1 MCLTIWALGNLG
13 PKFFSFFTSEMS
25 KILNMAM
32 HPPRKL
38 SGHPISLAVLD
49 FGLFTVH
56 ANGRIIGIPGFLIET
71 SAGEKIL
78 IDTGFPEKY
87 AKDIQAASLEDNLGE
102 FGELLELTY
111 ENQPDAQLAKLGL
124 TKNDLDFV
132 VITHTHIDH
141 VGNID
146 GFPGVPIIIGK
157 AERDL
162 EKPIYWRGKKP
173 LEWPDAEYL
182 LIDSDFEFGENFQI
196 LHVPGHTPGE
206 LSILLT
212 LPNTGSILL
221 TSDAISRESEIS
233 EGCLDAT
240 DPAQAIA
247 SANRILDLA
256 KARNA
261 YVIYGHGPEQWK
273 ELKKAPEIYD

>member
-1 MCLTIWALGNLG
+1 MTALI
-13 PKFFSFFTSEMS
+13 S
-25 KILNMAM
+25 K
-32 HPPRKL
+32 KL

-56 ANGRIIGIPGFLIET
+56 ANGRIIGIPGFLVTT

-87 AKDIQAASLEDNLGE
+87 AENLEKASLEDDLGE

-124 TKNDLDFV
+124 TKSDLDYLI
-132 VITHTHIDH
+132 ITHTHIDH

-146 GFPGVPIIIGK
+146 GFPGVPIIMGK
-157 AERDL
+157 AEREL
-162 EKPIYWRGKKP
+162 ERPIYWRGKKP
-173 LEWPDAEYL
+173 LEWPESEYL
-182 LIDSDFEFGENFQI
+182 LIDSDFDFGKNFTI

-206 LSILLT
+206 LSVLLT

-221 TSDAISRESEIS
+221 TSDAISRDSEVS

-256 KARNA
+256 KAHNA

-273 ELKKAPEIYD
+273 ELKKAPDLYN

>member
-1 MCLTIWALGNLG
+1 MQLI
-13 PKFFSFFTSEMS
+13 S
-25 KILNMAM
+25 
-32 HPPRKL
+32 PRRL
-38 SGHPISLAVLD
+38 SGYPVSLAVLD

-56 ANGRIIGIPGFLIET
+56 ANGRIIGIPGFLVTT
-71 SAGEKIL
+71 STGEKIL

-87 AKDIQAASLEDNLGE
+87 AKDINRASLEDNLGE

-124 TKNDLDFV
+124 TKADLDYV
-132 VITHTHIDH
+132 IITHTHIDH

-146 GFPGVPIIIGK
+146 GFPGKPIIIGK
-157 AERDL
+157 EEREL
-162 EKPIYWRGKKP
+162 EQPIYWRGKKP
-173 LEWPDAEYL
+173 LEWPAAEYL
-182 LIDSDFEFGENFQI
+182 LIDSDYEFGNNFQI

-212 LPNTGSILL
+212 LPEIGSILL
-221 TSDAISRESEIS
+221 TSDAISRESEVS

-240 DPAQAIA
+240 NPAQAIE

-256 KARNA
+256 KAHNA

-273 ELKKAPEIYD
+273 ELKKAPEIYK

>member
-1 MCLTIWALGNLG
+1 MPML
-13 PKFFSFFTSEMS
+13 
-25 KILNMAM
+25 
-32 HPPRKL
+32 PPRKL
-38 SGHPISLAVLD
+38 TGYPVSLAVLD

-71 SAGEKIL
+71 STGEKIL

-87 AKDIQAASLEDNLGE
+87 AKDVNAASLEDNLGE
-102 FGELLELTY
+102 FGEILELTY
-111 ENQPDAQLAKLGL
+111 ENQPASQLAKLGL
-124 TKNDLDFV
+124 TKADLDYL
-132 VITHTHIDH
+132 IISHTHIDH

-146 GFPGVPIIIGK
+146 GFPGVPIIMGK
-157 AERDL
+157 EEREL
-162 EKPIYWRGKKP
+162 ERPIYWRGNKP
-173 LEWPDAEYL
+173 LEWPAAEYL
-182 LIDSDFEFGENFQI
+182 LIDSDYEFGTNFKI

-221 TSDAISRESEIS
+221 TSDAISRESEVS

-256 KARNA
+256 KAHSA

-273 ELKKAPEIYD
+273 ELKKAPDLYT

>member
-1 MCLTIWALGNLG
+1 MQLI
-13 PKFFSFFTSEMS
+13 S
-25 KILNMAM
+25 
-32 HPPRKL
+32 PRKL
-38 SGHPISLAVLD
+38 SGYPISLAVLD

-56 ANGRIIGIPGFLIET
+56 ANGRIIGIPGFLVTT
-71 SAGEKIL
+71 STGEKIL

-87 AKDIQAASLEDNLGE
+87 AQDINKASLEDNLGE
-102 FGELLELTY
+102 FGEILELTY
-111 ENQPDAQLAKLGL
+111 ENQPEAQLAKLGL
-124 TKNDLDFV
+124 TKSDLDFV
-132 VITHTHIDH
+132 IITHTHIDH

-146 GFPGVPIIIGK
+146 RFPGTPIIIGK
-157 AERDL
+157 EERAL
-162 EKPIYWRGKKP
+162 ERPIYWRGKKP
-173 LEWPDAEYL
+173 LEWPASEYL
-182 LIDSDFEFGENFQI
+182 LVDTDYEFGPNFKI

-212 LPNTGSILL
+212 LPETGSILL

-256 KARNA
+256 KSKNA

-273 ELKKAPEIYD
+273 ELKKAPDLYN

>member
-1 MCLTIWALGNLG
+1 MNLI
-13 PKFFSFFTSEMS
+13 S
-25 KILNMAM
+25 
-32 HPPRKL
+32 PRKL
-38 SGHPISLAVLD
+38 LGHPISLAVLD

-87 AKDIQAASLEDNLGE
+87 AKDLQKASLEDNLAE
-102 FGELLELTY
+102 FGELLQLTFD
-111 ENQPDAQLAKLGL
+111 NQPAAQLSKLGL
-124 TKNDLDFV
+124 TKDDIDFLI
-132 VITHTHIDH
+132 ITHTHIDH

-146 GFPGVPIIIGK
+146 GFPGVPIILGK
-157 AERDL
+157 AEREL
-162 EKPIYWRGKKP
+162 ERPIYWRGKKP
-173 LEWPDAEYL
+173 LEWPEAEYL
-182 LIDSDFEFGENFQI
+182 LIDSDFDFGKNFKI

-221 TSDAISRESEIS
+221 TSDAISRESEVS

-240 DPAQAIA
+240 DPTQAIA
-247 SANRILDLA
+247 SAIRILDLA
-256 KARNA
+256 KELDA
-261 YVIYGHGPEQWK
+261 YVIYGHGPEQWN
-273 ELKKAPEIYD
+273 ELKKAPEIYN